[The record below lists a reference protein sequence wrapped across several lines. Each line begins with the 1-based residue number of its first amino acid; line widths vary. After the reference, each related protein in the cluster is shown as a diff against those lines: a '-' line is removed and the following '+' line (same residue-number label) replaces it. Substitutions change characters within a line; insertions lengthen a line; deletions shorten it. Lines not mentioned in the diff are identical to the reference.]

1 MATEKQRLIAQLD
14 KQERTVQNAFVLF
27 LQTVNSPEVLREINA
42 QLTLGDVEGAL
53 QIVDRHIIRVSPVLS
68 SVFLDVGIEETTA
81 LSAGLGAAGIGIAFD
96 PTDTR
101 TANIMRN
108 NQLQF
113 VREITDSQRAAVGQA
128 LTRSFETGAGPR
140 QAATAFRDAIGLT
153 ARQEQAVQNYRGL
166 LEANSRQALNRDL
179 RDRRFDRTVDRAI
192 REGAP
197 LTAAQ
202 IDRMVDR
209 YREGQLKFRAENIAR
224 TEGVRATS
232 MARDDALRQVVDETG
247 FEESRVKRKWN
258 RTSDGRQRDHH
269 DVMQDQTVGL
279 NEKFI
284 DGLGNELQFPGDP
297 SAPLDTTARCRC
309 VVTVSFD

>member
-53 QIVDRHIIRVSPVLS
+53 QIVDRHIIRMSPVLS
-68 SVFLDVGIEETTA
+68 SVFLDVGIEETAA

-153 ARQEQAVQNYRGL
+153 ARQEQAVQNSL
-166 LEANSRQALNRDL
+166 
-179 RDRRFDRTVDRAI
+179 
-192 REGAP
+192 
-197 LTAAQ
+197 
-202 IDRMVDR
+202 
-209 YREGQLKFRAENIAR
+209 
-224 TEGVRATS
+224 
-232 MARDDALRQVVDETG
+232 
-247 FEESRVKRKWN
+247 
-258 RTSDGRQRDHH
+258 
-269 DVMQDQTVGL
+269 
-279 NEKFI
+279 
-284 DGLGNELQFPGDP
+284 
-297 SAPLDTTARCRC
+297 
-309 VVTVSFD
+309 